1 MTTPPTPQ
9 RRGTTRLK
17 ILLVLLGVFL
27 LGGVTGASL
36 ASLYRLRDGR
46 ERQERRNGGGRGKRE
61 DKIFESMRRDL
72 SLTEQQA
79 TEIRAIL
86 DQTRNDYR
94 ALRAE
99 VRPRYD
105 SVRQNARTRI
115 RALLTPEQQK
125 LFDARAAE
133 RDARRSGDNEER

>member
-1 MTTPPTPQ
+1 MMPTPQ
-9 RRGTTRLK
+9 RRGSTRLK
-17 ILLVLLGVFL
+17 ILLVLLGVFI
-27 LGGVTGASL
+27 LGGITGASL
-36 ASLYRLRDGR
+36 DSLYRLRGRHEGRQDGG
-46 ERQERRNGGGRGKRE
+46 RRGGGRN
-61 DKIFESMRRDL
+61 DMFEHMRRDL
-72 SLTEQQA
+72 NLSEQQA

-94 ALRAE
+94 ALRTE

-105 SVRQNARTRI
+105 AVRQNARTRI

-133 RDARRSGDNEER
+133 RDARRDDDEK

>member
-1 MTTPPTPQ
+1 MTPTLA
-9 RRGTTRLK
+9 RGTNRLK
-17 ILLVLLGVFL
+17 ILLVLLVVFI

-36 ASLYRLRDGR
+36 DSLYRLRGR
-46 ERQERRNGGGRGKRE
+46 QQNGHQDRDRRGGGRN
-61 DKIFESMRRDL
+61 DMFERMRRDL
-72 SLTEQQA
+72 NLSEQQA

-105 SVRQNARTRI
+105 TVRQNARTRI

-125 LFDARAAE
+125 LFDAKNAE
-133 RDARRSGDNEER
+133 RDARHHDDEK

>member
-1 MTTPPTPQ
+1 MTTPPTQPQ

-17 ILLVLLGVFL
+17 ILLVLLVVFI

-36 ASLYRLRDGR
+36 ASLYRARGDRPEGVR
-46 ERQERRNGGGRGKRE
+46 GRGGDRE
-61 DKIFESMRRDL
+61 DKIFQRMRSDL

-94 ALRAE
+94 ALRTE

-105 SVRQNARTRI
+105 AVRQQARARI

-125 LFDARAAE
+125 LFDAKNAE
-133 RDARRSGDNEER
+133 RDARRSGDEEK

>member
-1 MTTPPTPQ
+1 MRP
-9 RRGTTRLK
+9 RGLNRLK
-17 ILLVLLGVFL
+17 IWLVLVGVFA
-27 LGGVTGASL
+27 LGCVTGASL
-36 ASLYRLRDGR
+36 DSAYRLQAAGG
-46 ERQERRNGGGRGKRE
+46 RQETRGRRGKDE
-61 DKIFESMRRDL
+61 MFESMKRDL
-72 SLTEQQA
+72 NLSEQQA

-105 SVRQNARTRI
+105 AARQNARTRI

-125 LFDARAAE
+125 LFDAKVAE
-133 RDARRSGDNEER
+133 RDARRDEEDK